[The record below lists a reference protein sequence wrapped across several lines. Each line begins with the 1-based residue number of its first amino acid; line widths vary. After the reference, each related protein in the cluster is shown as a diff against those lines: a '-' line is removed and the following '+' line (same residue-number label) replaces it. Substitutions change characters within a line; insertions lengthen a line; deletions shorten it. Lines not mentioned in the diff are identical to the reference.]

1 MSEKKY
7 VGGGKVGNYNI
18 INIGIRAK
26 DLPAPNAKGYINLC
40 VGSRREVSKYGE
52 THSVWINDWTPKDA
66 RSEEHQEQAR
76 QNFQPN
82 DPIELAPRNDDLPF

>member
-7 VGGGKVGNYNI
+7 VGGGKVGNYSI

-40 VGSRREVSKYGE
+40 VGTRREVSKYGE
-52 THSVWINDWTPKDA
+52 THSVWINDWVPGNS
-66 RSEEHQEQAR
+66 RSEERQEETR
-76 QNFQPN
+76 QSFQPS
-82 DPIELAPRNDDLPF
+82 DPIEPPAKNDDLPF